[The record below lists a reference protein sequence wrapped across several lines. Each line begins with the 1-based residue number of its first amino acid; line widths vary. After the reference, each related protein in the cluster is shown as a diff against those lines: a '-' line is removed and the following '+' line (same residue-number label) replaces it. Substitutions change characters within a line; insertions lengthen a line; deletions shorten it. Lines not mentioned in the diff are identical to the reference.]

1 MICYVM
7 ELSKSFQKLPS
18 DILNRVLDYDGTIKY
33 RNGKYMNQILKN
45 DIRYKIFNNI
55 PKCEVTL
62 IYKIYHSALNKFHC
76 KILFSNWRHCMYI
89 SDHAESYD
97 GTIPSKISYM
107 FLDKVKQIHIGFCDN
122 YEIYYR
128 Q

>member
-1 MICYVM
+1 M
-7 ELSKSFQKLPS
+7 ELSKSFQTLPQ
-18 DILNRVLDYDGTIKY
+18 DVLQQILVYDGTIKY
-33 RNGKYMNQILKN
+33 RNGVYMNQISKN
-45 DIRYKIFNNI
+45 DIRYKICNKI

-62 IYKIYHSALNKFHC
+62 IDKIYHSALNKFHG

-107 FLDKVKQIHIGFCDN
+107 FLDKVKQRHIGLCDN

-128 Q
+128 E